1 MNILV
6 ACEVTCIQLLRE
18 IRIILWPEI
27 FSQYFENT
35 REVFHVH
42 ILDNILIFKPHDPIR
57 KNRHNQAR
65 KIRGNAHL
73 TFSQY
78 RGFCKQASFSH
89 QETVKS
95 RAVFSQ
101 CEAQF
106 WPILQNMQPRWG
118 LTWTWTYASMTW
130 TISWPLHVPICF
142 VVLGILKF
150 FLRLTIIF
158 LIFKKC

>member
-1 MNILV
+1 MNIIV
-6 ACEVTCIQLLRE
+6 ACEVT
-18 IRIILWPEI
+18 RIILWPEI
-27 FSQYFENT
+27 FSQCFENT

-57 KNRHNQAR
+57 KNRHIIRRAR
-65 KIRGNAHL
+65 IGNAHL

-95 RAVFSQ
+95 WAVFSQ

-106 WPILQNMQPRWG
+106 WPILQNIQPRWG
-118 LTWTWTYASMTW
+118 LNLNTDICVYDLNYKLT
-130 TISWPLHVPICF
+130 PPFCF
-142 VVLGILKF
+142 VVPGILNF
-150 FLRLTIIF
+150 FETKNNLSDFQKNLTQRHAV
-158 LIFKKC
+158 